1 MKINEAFYLRHE
13 TWGSIQNWLLA
24 KYLPVTIWNSYN
36 MGLINL
42 WVEGLLSVSWVNISE
57 RAKLVTPDLLSQ
69 RNHLGP
75 LLRMLLFSHRVMSDS
90 LRSHG
95 LQHARLP
102 CPSPSPGVCSDS
114 CPLSRWGRP
123 TIYLILCCPLLLLPP
138 IFPSIRSLPVT
149 WLFASGGQSIGA
161 SAWRASQRLSRL
173 RICLQCRRHRRRA
186 FNSWVRKIPWRRKMA
201 THSNILGRKV
211 PWTEEPG
218 RLQPKGSKRVR
229 HAWTTKH
236 MAQKSC

>member
-114 CPLSRWGRP
+114 CPLSWWCQP
-123 TIYLILCCPLLLLPP
+123 TISSSVILFCLQS
-138 IFPSIRSLPVT
+138 FPASGSFPMS
-149 WLFASGGQSIGA
+149 WLFASSGQSIGA
-161 SAWRASQRLSRL
+161 STTASVL
-173 RICLQCRRHRRRA
+173 
-186 FNSWVRKIPWRRKMA
+186 PM
-201 THSNILGRKV
+201 NI
-211 PWTEEPG
+211 
-218 RLQPKGSKRVR
+218 
-229 HAWTTKH
+229 
-236 MAQKSC
+236 